1 MLEEDFMERS
11 LVILKPD
18 AVQRGLVGTILSR
31 LEQRGLKIVGMK
43 LMQIDEKLARTH
55 YAEHEGKGFFNDLV
69 SYITSGPVVVLVIA
83 GENVIEMIRNTVG
96 ATNPAKAVPGTIRGD
111 FAVAIGRNLIHASDK
126 PESGER
132 EVANFFQE
140 SELLQNF
147 NRSVDPWVFE

>member
-1 MLEEDFMERS
+1 MERS

-83 GENVIEMIRNTVG
+83 GENVIEMIRSSVG
-96 ATNPAKAVPGTIRGD
+96 ATNPAKAAPGTIRGD
-111 FAVAIGRNLIHASDK
+111 FAVSIGRNLIHASDK

-132 EVANFFQE
+132 EAANFFQE

-147 NRSVDPWVFE
+147 NRTVDPWIFE